1 MRRKARVKKTSQG
14 VVRHSASTC
23 FITEEKTLLGG
34 MKQPDNL
41 SKNPA
46 GRGLGKAGAKRL
58 GRLLK
63 RVIQPKEEPAGKGK
77 ATLPKTPVR
86 LFKHQIETK
95 ANIAPKEK
103 STKQISKV
111 ILSVVSQCKHRG
123 GISMT
128 ELKQTLAAE
137 GYNVA
142 KKNRQINT
150 VTERLVNETL
160 VRTTR
165 NTSFKLNNKKVME
178 TPTAEVNTEKSPKPT
193 WKLRGKTA
201 ATKSPEG
208 ATRSQKKDRKTQ
220 KARDRTQKLKGS
232 TGRAAVKS
240 QKQRPARKSRENPR
254 KPARKKPQLAK
265 NRTIQVQRPPAK
277 AKRTQRQPKQ
287 VKSSQRGQPQRRPK
301 RLQMQHRQNTRR
313 A

>member
-1 MRRKARVKKTSQG
+1 
-14 VVRHSASTC
+14 
-23 FITEEKTLLGG
+23 

-58 GRLLK
+58 GQLLK
-63 RVIQPKEEPAGKGK
+63 RVIQPQEEPAGKGK
-77 ATLPKTPVR
+77 AALPKTPVR

-123 GISMT
+123 GMSMT

-150 VTERLVNETL
+150 VTERLVNNETL

-208 ATRSQKKDRKTQ
+208 ATRPQKKDRKTQ

-232 TGRAAVKS
+232 PGRAAVKS
-240 QKQRPARKSRENPR
+240 HKQRPARKSRENPR
-254 KPARKKPQLAK
+254 KPARKNPQLAK
-265 NRTIQVQRPPAK
+265 NRTIHVQRPPAK
-277 AKRTQRQPKQ
+277 AKRTQQRQPKQ
-287 VKSSQRGQPQRRPK
+287 VKSSQRGQPQKRPK
-301 RLQMQHRQNTRR
+301 RLQTQHCRQHRQNTRR

>member
-1 MRRKARVKKTSQG
+1 
-14 VVRHSASTC
+14 
-23 FITEEKTLLGG
+23 

-63 RVIQPKEEPAGKGK
+63 RVIQPQEEPAGKGK

-103 STKQISKV
+103 SSKQKISKV

-142 KKNRQINT
+142 KKNRQVNM
-150 VTERLVNETL
+150 VTEQLVNNETL

-178 TPTAEVNTEKSPKPT
+178 TTVEVNTEKPPKPT
-193 WKLRGKTA
+193 WELRGKTA

-232 TGRAAVKS
+232 TSRAAVKS
-240 QKQRPARKSRENPR
+240 QKQRPARKSKEKPR
-254 KPARKKPQLAK
+254 KPPRKKPQLAK
-265 NRTIQVQRPPAK
+265 NRTTQVQRPLAK
-277 AKRTQRQPKQ
+277 AKRTQRRHPKQ
-287 VKSSQRGQPQRRPK
+287 VKSSQRRRSQRRPK
-301 RLQMQHRQNTRR
+301 TSSRLQTQHRRNTRR
-313 A
+313 T